1 MGDRSLLTSTT
12 PSRRHAEPASRR
24 KLLTTIRARG
34 PILFRWHPPRSYLCC
49 FRLMEADLQSL
60 VDAGKL
66 NIKAAA
72 ALDQL
77 KPQTYCLH
85 KSWGF
90 GQISLWNLLL
100 NQIVVDFDSKKNHSM
115 QLQYAA
121 ETLQPLPDTHIF
133 VRKVKEPEV
142 LRQFAENDVPRLVE
156 LVLESF
162 GGKATQEQLQRAL
175 SPEVVPEGDFKRWWD
190 AAKKSLRKD
199 GNFSLPARK
208 TEPITMRDGSV
219 SFVDE
224 LINVF
229 KNAHRLKDQLNY
241 LDQILK
247 NADAFAGK
255 EQELQAVVTQSEE
268 IATRNQR
275 LNPSQ
280 AIELL
285 ISRDELC
292 AKLLGLKKG
301 AIALPDLLREHEHK
315 LGEIVSGVPANK
327 QRRVLVEFPQAF
339 PNDWVSRLIAI
350 FQSASFR
357 LIGEIAK
364 ILVEQG
370 QTEELHQTLNRAIK
384 EHSISSDTLYWLC
397 KERGAG
403 SFADLLD
410 SELMTSIFSALE
422 RDQFN
427 ENRRGSKLHDLLI
440 DDRDLVSDLM
450 VNAPLPQARDLMR
463 RMMLTP
469 AFEELNKRSLMA
481 RMIKTHPELQSMLT
495 GDSEERQEALIVSWS
510 SLQKRKDEYDELISK
525 KIPDN
530 TKEIG
535 IARSYGDLRENFEFK
550 AAKEMQTV
558 LMRRKAE
565 LEQMLSRAR
574 GTNFENADLSQVS
587 IGTKITLREIESGK
601 TLEYTILGAWDSA
614 PERHIV
620 SYQTAIGQ
628 ALLGKKPGQ
637 AVELPTETGTRQVEI
652 LDIEAYK
659 VTEVATVQG

>member
-1 MGDRSLLTSTT
+1 
-12 PSRRHAEPASRR
+12 
-24 KLLTTIRARG
+24 
-34 PILFRWHPPRSYLCC
+34 
-49 FRLMEADLQSL
+49 MEADLQSL

-66 NIKAAA
+66 NIKTAA

-77 KPQTYCLH
+77 KPQTFCLH

-90 GQISLWNLLL
+90 GQVSVWNLLL

-133 VRKVKEPEV
+133 VRKIKEPEV
-142 LRQFAENDVPRLVE
+142 LRQFAENDVSRLVE

-190 AAKKSLRKD
+190 AAKKSLRKG

-224 LINVF
+224 LINSF

-247 NADAFAGK
+247 NVDTFAGK
-255 EQELQAVVTQSEE
+255 EQELQAVVSQSEE

-292 AKLLGLKKG
+292 AKLPGLKKG
-301 AIALPDLLREHEHK
+301 AIALPDLLREHEQK
-315 LGEIVSGVPANK
+315 LGEVVSRVPANK
-327 QRRVLVEFPQAF
+327 QRRVLVEFSQAF
-339 PNDWVSRLIAI
+339 PNDWVSRLITV
-350 FQSASFR
+350 FESAGFR

-370 QTEELHQTLNRAIK
+370 QTEELHLTLNRAIK
-384 EHSISSDTLYWLC
+384 EHSISSDALYWLC
-397 KERGAG
+397 KERGAD

-427 ENRRGSKLHDLLI
+427 ENRRGSRLHDLLI

-495 GDSEERQEALIVSWS
+495 GASEERAEVLIVSWS
-510 SLQKRKDEYDELISK
+510 SLQKRKDEYDDLISK

-565 LEQMLSRAR
+565 LEQMLARAR
-574 GTNFENADLSQVS
+574 GTNFEKPDLSQVS
-587 IGTKITLREIESGK
+587 IGTKVTLREIESGK

-614 PERHIV
+614 PEQHVV

-637 AVELPTETGTRQVEI
+637 TVELLTETSTRQVEI

-659 VTEVATVQG
+659 VTEVATLQTT

>member
-1 MGDRSLLTSTT
+1 
-12 PSRRHAEPASRR
+12 
-24 KLLTTIRARG
+24 
-34 PILFRWHPPRSYLCC
+34 
-49 FRLMEADLQSL
+49 MEADLQSL

-77 KPQTYCLH
+77 KPQTFCLH

-90 GQISLWNLLL
+90 GQISGWNLLL
-100 NQIVVDFDSKKNHSM
+100 NQIVVDFDAKKNHSM
-115 QLQYAA
+115 QLLYAA

-133 VRKVKEPEV
+133 VRKVKEPDA
-142 LRQFAENDVPRLVE
+142 LRDFAENDVPRLVE

-175 SPEVVPEGDFKRWWD
+175 SPEVVSEGDFKKWWD
-190 AAKKSLRKD
+190 TAKKSLRKD
-199 GNFSLPARK
+199 GSFSVPARK

-224 LINVF
+224 LIKSF
-229 KNAHRLKDQLNY
+229 QNAHRLKDQLNY

-247 NADAFAGK
+247 NADTFAGK
-255 EQELQAVVTQSEE
+255 EKELQTVVSQSEE

-292 AKLLGLKKG
+292 AKLPGLKKG

-315 LGEIVSGVPANK
+315 LGEVVSRVPANK

-339 PNDWVSRLIAI
+339 PNDWISRLIAI
-350 FQSASFR
+350 LQSAGFR

-384 EHSISSDTLYWLC
+384 EHSISSDALYWLC

-427 ENRRGSKLHDLLI
+427 ENRRGSRLHDLLI
-440 DDRDLVSDLM
+440 DDRDLVSDLII
-450 VNAPLPQARDLMR
+450 NAPLPQARDLMR

-495 GDSEERQEALIVSWS
+495 GDSEDREEALIVSWS
-510 SLQKRKDEYDELISK
+510 SLQKRKDEYDDLISK
-525 KIPDN
+525 KIPEN

-565 LEQMLSRAR
+565 LEQMLARAR
-574 GTNFENADLSQVS
+574 GSNFENADLSQVS
-587 IGTKITLREIESGK
+587 IGTKVTLRETDSEK

-614 PERHIV
+614 PERNVV
-620 SYQTAIGQ
+620 SYLTAIGQ

-637 AVELPTETGTRQVEI
+637 TVELLTETSSRQVEI

-659 VTEVATVQG
+659 VTEVPTLQTT

>member
-1 MGDRSLLTSTT
+1 
-12 PSRRHAEPASRR
+12 
-24 KLLTTIRARG
+24 
-34 PILFRWHPPRSYLCC
+34 
-49 FRLMEADLQSL
+49 MEADLQSL

-77 KPQTYCLH
+77 RPQTFCLH

-90 GQISLWNLLL
+90 GQISAWNLLL

-115 QLQYAA
+115 KLQYAA

-190 AAKKSLRKD
+190 AAKKSLRKG

-224 LINVF
+224 LINSF

-247 NADAFAGK
+247 NADTFAGK
-255 EQELQAVVTQSEE
+255 EEELQAVVFQSEE

-292 AKLLGLKKG
+292 AKLSGLKKG
-301 AIALPDLLREHEHK
+301 AIALPDLLREHEYK
-315 LGEIVSGVPANK
+315 LGEVVSHVPANK

-350 FQSASFR
+350 FQSAGFR

-384 EHSISSDTLYWLC
+384 EHSISSDALYWLC

-403 SFADLLD
+403 AFADLLD

-427 ENRRGSKLHDLLI
+427 ENRRGSRLHDLLI

-495 GDSEERQEALIVSWS
+495 GDSEERAEALIVSWS
-510 SLQKRKDEYDELISK
+510 SLQKRKDEYNDLISK

-565 LEQMLSRAR
+565 LEQMLARAR
-574 GTNFENADLSQVS
+574 GTNFENPDLSQVS
-587 IGTKITLREIESGK
+587 IGTKVTLREIESGK
-601 TLEYTILGAWDSA
+601 TLEYTILGAWDSV
-614 PERHIV
+614 PEQHVV

-637 AVELPTETGTRQVEI
+637 TVDLLTETSTRQVEI
-652 LDIEAYK
+652 LDVEAYK
-659 VTEVATVQG
+659 VTEVATLQTT

>member
-1 MGDRSLLTSTT
+1 M
-12 PSRRHAEPASRR
+12 EP
-24 KLLTTIRARG
+24 
-34 PILFRWHPPRSYLCC
+34 
-49 FRLMEADLQSL
+49 DLQSL

-66 NIKAAA
+66 NVKAAA

-77 KPQTYCLH
+77 KPQSFCLH

-90 GQISLWNLLL
+90 GQISSWNLLL
-100 NQIVVDFDSKKNHSM
+100 NQIVVDFDTKKNHPM

-121 ETLQPLPDTHIF
+121 ETLQALLDSHIF
-133 VRKVKEPEV
+133 VRKVKEPAV
-142 LRQFAENDVPRLVE
+142 LRDFAENDVPQLVE
-156 LVLESF
+156 LVLQSF

-175 SPEVVPEGDFKRWWD
+175 SPEIVSEGDFKKWWD
-190 AAKKSLRKD
+190 NAKKALRKD
-199 GNFSLPARK
+199 GRFSLPARK
-208 TEPITMRDGSV
+208 AEPITMRDGSV
-219 SFVDE
+219 SFLDE
-224 LINVF
+224 LIASF
-229 KNAHRLKDQLNY
+229 QKAHRLKDQLNS

-247 NADAFAGK
+247 NPDAFVGK
-255 EQELQAVVTQSEE
+255 EKELQALVSQLEE

-285 ISRDELC
+285 VSRDELC
-292 AKLLGLKKG
+292 ARLPELNKG
-301 AIALPDLLREHEHK
+301 PIALPDLLKEHEQR
-315 LGEIVSGVPANK
+315 LGEIISHVPANK

-339 PNDWVSRLIAI
+339 PSDWVARLIGILQFA
-350 FQSASFR
+350 AFR

-364 ILVEQG
+364 ILVEHG
-370 QTEELHQTLNRAIK
+370 QTEELHQTLNRTIK
-384 EHSISSDTLYWLC
+384 EHSISSDALYWLC

-403 SFADLLD
+403 AFADLID
-410 SELMTSIFSALE
+410 YELMTSIFSALE

-427 ENRRGSKLHDLLI
+427 ETRRGSRLHDLLL

-450 VNAPLPQARDLMR
+450 INAPSAQARDLMR

-469 AFEELNKRSLMA
+469 AIEELNKRSLMA
-481 RMIKTHPELQSMLT
+481 RMIKTHPELQSMLS
-495 GDSEERQEALIVSWS
+495 GDSEDREAALIVSWT
-510 SLQKRKDEYDELISK
+510 SLQKRKDEYDDLISR
-525 KIPDN
+525 KIPEN

-565 LEQMLSRAR
+565 LEQMLARAR
-574 GTNFENADLSQVS
+574 GSSFENADTSQVS
-587 IGTKITLREIESGK
+587 IGTKVTLRENSSGE
-601 TLEYTILGAWDSA
+601 TLEYKILGAWDSA
-614 PERHIV
+614 PEQHVV

-637 AVELPTETGTRQVEI
+637 TVELPTETGSRQVEI
-652 LDIEAYK
+652 VEIEPYNVA
-659 VTEVATVQG
+659 EVAL